1 MFTYTY
7 ESDKEIW
14 AELLEELKKDLKG
27 VEIIKKGKGRLFINR
42 RRVA

>member
-7 ESDKEIW
+7 ESDKAIW
-14 AELLEELKKDLKG
+14 ADRLFGHVKELDGASL
-27 VEIIKKGKGRLFINR
+27 VRKGKGRLFINR